1 MNFVVINI
9 MPQVLSIELNL
20 YQMFGMFGTGIVPLM
35 KPTYSNHSVTF
46 QPLFMSKHAAIP
58 RGSVAMK
65 PCNMVS
71 GV

>member
-20 YQMFGMFGTGIVPLM
+20 YRTMNVPLM
-35 KPTYSNHSVTF
+35 KPTNSNHSVTF

-58 RGSVAMK
+58 RGFVAMK
-65 PCNMVS
+65 LCNKVS